1 MRLFLILGSL
11 TGLGLAIAGTAAGTR
26 RDAPAVTLAILGAAG
41 LTLGLVDVRAA
52 VLAATAG
59 GLFGVLVTLVPRGAR
74 AGATVGILE
83 ARAVVVA
90 GALAI
95 AATAWFG
102 RDLSQMAAQPV
113 VFGLAYLA
121 FAIAVAI
128 RFGEIPFHLWAARL
142 TDVVPETSLPVL
154 TALAPASLAIVALA
168 WIDGS
173 VTPLAVDLDAERLI
187 VLGVALA
194 SIVLAG
200 VAATLQEDI
209 EHVLGYSIV
218 GDAGVILLAFV
229 ALDPAA
235 GPPARLWVLAF
246 VVARSAFAA
255 WVAGIRAGFWTGRVA
270 DLRGWARRSPVLAL
284 AFLLVVLA
292 SVGFPGL
299 AAFDARSSVVS
310 LSLDP
315 RLATPVLL
323 ATLLPLVYYGR
334 LLAIGLSRPDREA
347 EPVDAWRPRL
357 TRPDVTAVRPWLRA
371 IVGRQPRLHDG
382 PHRGPARPAGGGHLG
397 RRVRWPGDRGG
408 TTGEAALA
416 EPAPSRARRASE
428 RVGGAERER
437 GALAR
442 RAPSRGPASRP
453 GGPYSFGAS
462 TQRSMSRS
470 YSCSSAGSNHR
481 ASSDAAD
488 SALSEACTMFCAVS
502 SAKSPRIVPGAAS
515 CGRVAPLIART
526 TAIAFG
532 PSSAS
537 ATSGPEMMNSTSPA
551 KNGFSRCAS

>member
-1 MRLFLILGSL
+1 MSLVAFVVVAFGFAGLAIVVRLRVGAVTAIGLLGLAAAVVAALAIDPAQVVRIGETGLATTGYVRMFLILGSL

-154 TALAPASLAIVALA
+154 TALAPASLALVALA
-168 WIDGS
+168 WVDTS

-187 VLGVALA
+187 VLGIALA
-194 SIVLAG
+194 SIALAG

-218 GDAGVILLAFV
+218 GDAGVIILAFV

-270 DLRGWARRSPVLAL
+270 DLRGWARRSPVLAV
-284 AFLLVVLA
+284 AFLLIVLA

-299 AAFDARSSVVS
+299 AAFDARSSLVR

-357 TRPDVTAVRPWLRA
+357 TRPDVTSFRPWLEGSWDTNRGFTTA
-371 IVGRQPRLHDG
+371 LIAALLGLLAVATSAGAFDG
-382 PHRGPARPAGGGHLG
+382 PTVASASPARLPSSS
-397 RRVRWPGDRGG
+397 PII
-408 TTGEAALA
+408 
-416 EPAPSRARRASE
+416 EPRAS
-428 RVGGAERER
+428 AEV
-437 GALAR
+437 
-442 RAPSRGPASRP
+442 PSP
-453 GGPYSFGAS
+453 
-462 TQRSMSRS
+462 
-470 YSCSSAGSNHR
+470 SN
-481 ASSDAAD
+481 
-488 SALSEACTMFCAVS
+488 
-502 SAKSPRIVPGAAS
+502 VPG
-515 CGRVAPLIART
+515 
-526 TAIAFG
+526 
-532 PSSAS
+532 PSE
-537 ATSGPEMMNSTSPA
+537 TP
-551 KNGFSRCAS
+551 